1 MCMYIYIY
9 IYIYIYVH
17 IIITIITMSMINIC
31 SSCSHSGLR
40 LPTRAWASLS
50 LDGSEA
56 QPVRGCLRW

>member
-1 MCMYIYIY
+1 MYVCVCICIYIFF
-9 IYIYIYVH
+9 YVH